1 LVERLNLHFCLNRLF
16 VNHEVQVTNSSRR
29 QFLGISARTAGKVA
43 ATGLVSLPMLGS
55 LSKKADALGWMGW
68 HDDPSPGHGGG
79 SGKCFLRG
87 TLVQT
92 PDGEI
97 PVEELTI
104 GTLVDTLR
112 GPMPVKWIG
121 RQRFDKSSPSWHWTV
136 APIRVARFA
145 LSDQYPRR
153 DLFLSPH
160 HSLFID
166 GLLIPVEWLVNGKSI
181 TLADMDD
188 RDSIDYFHIELETH
202 EVVFA
207 EGTPAET
214 LLVDNDREQFGNFVE
229 YEKLYGTGD
238 ERAMQPFAPH
248 FEYGGA
254 RGELSRLLRS
264 AVSPVVD
271 VRDPVQKARARIAAR
286 SELIFG

>member
-1 LVERLNLHFCLNRLF
+1 MISLILFHYLF
-16 VNHEVQVTNSSRR
+16 VNHEVHVMKSSRR

-43 ATGLVSLPMLGS
+43 ATGIVSLPVLASM
-55 LSKKADALGWMGW
+55 SKKANALGWTGW
-68 HDDPSPGHGGG
+68 RDGPSGPGGAG

-87 TLVQT
+87 TLIQT
-92 PDGEI
+92 SDGEI
-97 PVEELTI
+97 PVEELKI

-121 RQRFDKSSPSWHWTV
+121 CQKFEKTSPSWHWSV

-166 GLLIPVEWLVNGKSI
+166 GLLLPVEWLVNERTI
-181 TLADMDD
+181 TIAEMNG

-202 EVVFA
+202 EVIFA
-207 EGTPAET
+207 EGTPVET
-214 LLVDNDREQFGNFVE
+214 LLTNDGREQFGNFVE
-229 YEKLYGTGD
+229 YEKLYGVGD
-238 ERAMQPFAPH
+238 ERAMQPFAPRI
-248 FEYGGA
+248 EYQGFSGD
-254 RGELSRLLRS
+254 LNRLLRS

-271 VRDPVQKARARIAAR
+271 IRDPIQKARARIAAR
-286 SELIFG
+286 GELTLS

>member
-1 LVERLNLHFCLNRLF
+1 L
-16 VNHEVQVTNSSRR
+16 
-29 QFLGISARTAGKVA
+29 I
-43 ATGLVSLPMLGS
+43 
-55 LSKKADALGWMGW
+55 
-68 HDDPSPGHGGG
+68 
-79 SGKCFLRG
+79 
-87 TLVQT
+87 QT
-92 PDGEI
+92 PKGEVDI
-97 PVEELTI
+97 EELKVGDLI
-104 GTLVDTLR
+104 DTLR

-121 RQRFDKSSPSWHWTV
+121 RQRFEKTTAEWHWSV
-136 APIRVARFA
+136 APVRVARFA
-145 LSDQYPRR
+145 LSDEYPRR
-153 DLFLSPH
+153 DLILSPN

-166 GLLIPVEWLVNGKSI
+166 GLLIPVQWLVNGKTI
-181 TLADMDD
+181 TLADIND
-188 RDSIDYFHIELETH
+188 RAAFEYFHIEMETH

-207 EGTPAET
+207 EGAPAET
-214 LLVDNDREQFGNFVE
+214 LLLEECGREHFANFVE

-286 SELIFG
+286 SELVFG

>member
-1 LVERLNLHFCLNRLF
+1 M
-16 VNHEVQVTNSSRR
+16 TNSSRR

-43 ATGLVSLPMLGS
+43 ATGLVSLPLLASM
-55 LSKKADALGWMGW
+55 SKKADALGWGGW
-68 HDDPSPGHGGG
+68 HDHHSPGHNNGGGNGGG
-79 SGKCFLRG
+79 SGRCFLQG
-87 TLVQT
+87 TLIQT
-92 PDGEI
+92 PDGEV

-121 RQRFDKSSPSWHWTV
+121 RQKYEKASPAWHWSV
-136 APIRVARFA
+136 APIRVAAFA
-145 LSDQYPRR
+145 LTDQYPRR

-166 GLLIPVEWLVNGKSI
+166 GLLIPVQWLVNGTTI

-188 RDSIDYFHIELETH
+188 RESIEYFHIELETH
-202 EVVFA
+202 EVVSA

-214 LLVDNDREQFGNFVE
+214 LLVDNGREHFGNFIQ
-229 YEKLYGTGD
+229 YEQLYGAGN
-238 ERAMQPFAPH
+238 EQAMQPFAPRL
-248 FEYGGA
+248 EYNGA

-271 VRDPVQKARARIAAR
+271 IRDPIQKARARIAAR
-286 SELIFG
+286 SERVFS